1 MNEKDEE
8 SERDA
13 DYKEWNYWQE
23 QMNEKDEEGCEGGC
37 VCCGFEDLKDDDVSK
52 KKKNRGWIFLTP
64 EELLLLCFTS
74 YYQTVNTIHPS

>member
-23 QMNEKDEEGCEGGC
+23 QMNEKDEESEKDR
-37 VCCGFEDLKDDDVSK
+37 VQLEKLYSQARHQAVRLKIK
-52 KKKNRGWIFLTP
+52 ALP
-64 EELLLLCFTS
+64 PFTS
-74 YYQTVNTIHPS
+74 SFSCSRASSPCPASSPSPW

>member
-37 VCCGFEDLKDDDVSK
+37 VCCGFEDLKDDDDVAK
-52 KKKNRGWIFLTP
+52 KKKNNKKRL
-64 EELLLLCFTS
+64 
-74 YYQTVNTIHPS
+74 

>member
-1 MNEKDEE
+1 MVKDKRKDIEMNEKDEE

-37 VCCGFEDLKDDDVSK
+37 VCCGFEDLKDDDASK
-52 KKKNRGWIFLTP
+52 KKKNNKKRL
-64 EELLLLCFTS
+64 
-74 YYQTVNTIHPS
+74 QN

>member
-37 VCCGFEDLKDDDVSK
+37 VCCGFEDLKDEGERPRVVVVHCDEAD
-52 KKKNRGWIFLTP
+52 
-64 EELLLLCFTS
+64 
-74 YYQTVNTIHPS
+74 

>member
-52 KKKNRGWIFLTP
+52 KKKNNKKRL
-64 EELLLLCFTS
+64 
-74 YYQTVNTIHPS
+74 QN

>member
-37 VCCGFEDLKDDDVSK
+37 VCCGFETHPRHYTIMLKPTL
-52 KKKNRGWIFLTP
+52 I
-64 EELLLLCFTS
+64 
-74 YYQTVNTIHPS
+74 Q

>member
-37 VCCGFEDLKDDDVSK
+37 VCCGFEDLKDDDASK
-52 KKKNRGWIFLTP
+52 KKKNKYVIIDSNKPILINKKIIT
-64 EELLLLCFTS
+64 EEIDKF
-74 YYQTVNTIHPS
+74 IK